1 MGLLTSKMKKKK
13 KNQKNNSHI
22 MFLLSLV
29 VHSIKLYSI
38 LSQMYSVLGN
48 MSNSRDFANDTVFG
62 PVFVLCARLVN
73 HTSAVYV
80 FTKLSVFL
88 LIILHMVGCNFV

>member
-1 MGLLTSKMKKKK
+1 
-13 KNQKNNSHI
+13 
-22 MFLLSLV
+22 MFLLSTAV
-29 VHSIKLYSI
+29 YSIKLYSI
-38 LSQMYSVLGN
+38 LSQMYSMLGN

-62 PVFVLCARLVN
+62 PVFVPCARLVN

-88 LIILHMVGCNFV
+88 SVILHIVGCNFM